1 MMQEMLI
8 APGIGVMHSRVNA
21 GFVAGNDLALVIDTM
36 NSPADGRDIA
46 AFVARNTAARIVGV
60 LNTHNHAD
68 HTFGNQVFD
77 APVFAS
83 EGCRRLMHESLSAA
97 WSPAAIKAA
106 QEAPGGERL
115 AGLTVTLPQVTFR
128 HGLTLHLGGIPG
140 GNGGSI
146 SAGRGER
153 TVIIEHTGGH
163 SPGHSIVRVPDAG
176 VVFGGDLF
184 FVGRYPFVRQ
194 AYTPHWITAL
204 LRIKDLAPQVL
215 VPGHG
220 PICDAAQAAA
230 EADRHIA
237 YFLDTKRQLCDYAAR
252 GLSRDEILARADEFP
267 RAADEG
273 YERLHKVNLETLYK
287 ECQMDG
293 AIPG

>member
-1 MMQEMLI
+1 MQEILI
-8 APGIGVMHSRVNA
+8 SPGIGVMHSRVNA
-21 GFVAGNDLALVIDTM
+21 GFVAGEDLTLVIDTM

-46 AFVARNTAARIVGV
+46 SFVARNTAGRIVGV

-68 HTFGNQVFD
+68 HTFGNQVFG
-77 APVFAS
+77 APVIAS
-83 EGCRRLMHESLSAA
+83 EGCRRLMSEALSAA
-97 WSPAAIKAA
+97 WSPAAIKTA
-106 QEAPGGERL
+106 QEASGGERL
-115 AGLTVTLPQVTFR
+115 AGLQITLPHITFR

-140 GNGGSI
+140 SDGGQS
-146 SAGRGER
+146 ER
-153 TVIIEHTGGH
+153 TVIVEHTGGH

-176 VVFGGDLF
+176 VIFGGDLF

-220 PICDAAQAAA
+220 PVCDGAKAAN

-237 YFLDTKRQLCDYAAR
+237 YFLDTRKQLCEYAAR
-252 GLSRDEILARADEFP
+252 GLSRDEIMARADEFP